1 MKKITVSILTTLL
14 MLSMVFS
21 SSVFAATEEV
31 SAWDSFLGLFGVNAS
46 ETTDVG
52 VEYRGHIQNIGNY
65 PLDGTWIQGPTEL
78 GTEGK
83 SLRLEGFWIQL
94 DGDVP
99 ADAHIEYQVHVQNVG
114 WMDPVQ
120 DGEFAGTEGKSQ
132 QIEAI
137 KISLVDDEGVQLE
150 DYSVVYTGHVQNKGD
165 VGPYTNGEQLGTDG
179 EFLRLEA
186 ITVEIVQNEADLTEY
201 EAALAAV
208 TQADYTAA
216 SWTAYQAVVNAN
228 VVDEDNLQSEVDAA
242 TAAIVAAQANLVKV
256 LKVESVSAI
265 NAKQITVTFTTPV
278 DETTAKDVTNYS
290 LKRAGSAAV
299 ALTTGTATST
309 LSADAKTVTI
319 TLTTSLTSAGNV
331 FGAALVNGD
340 IFQVTTANV
349 KDVAKTQTVATSTK
363 DVTYSDTTAPTLVSA
378 TSSAKTTTKTIN
390 LVFSEPIDVTAATV
404 TINGS
409 AAIVAAGTE
418 LNAAVIT
425 SVTNLVPGTTYTL
438 SLLNF
443 RDVAGNL
450 TTENPIA
457 TTVTVS
463 ADTVAPVITN
473 VNVVRNSS
481 IEVTF
486 DKDMTASTITTGSL
500 RVLTSDLAAT
510 GITTTGVA
518 AKVTN
523 GVTSKTTF
531 VITLAGLPYN
541 SSNVFT
547 GVLAY
552 TSAIQDASG
561 NAMVAG
567 TTAITT
573 SKDTTKPAY
582 VSASYKNV
590 SNYNGIA
597 TVNGAI
603 VVKFSEPITTNVAGY
618 TIINDLGVSGANT
631 VVGPA
636 INPNDTTELVLPLG
650 SAIATTAKTYTVVM
664 AASVVK
670 DLSIEANTN
679 LAANTSAIDVTAGA
693 PIADDTTKPAIAFSA
708 VTAATSGISGSTFVI
723 TATDAGSGVASATLL
738 NTANYKLDGA
748 ALPAGSYVTLTGTSA
763 SYTATIHI
771 PAGTI
776 TADATKVLNVNGIA
790 DAAGNINDPFID
802 STNIAL
808 LCDVQPVLNT
818 AVINTGGTISLG
830 FSQDVIAVAGGTAAD
845 FVIAVNGTT
854 VPTAEITFA
863 NGAGSDAGKYVATI
877 GGYVDSGLDGLAATT
892 ADNRIYINCT
902 GGATTG
908 YVAGTDILITT
919 GTTTLPTNN
928 TTPAAIATVDTNLAS
943 TLTVSSVA
951 SPATVVNIKTLGL
964 ALVGSTTINVK

>member
-1 MKKITVSILTTLL
+1 MKKNVVRILTAML
-14 MLSMVFS
+14 MLSVVFS
-21 SSVFAATEEV
+21 SSVFAAEKQPSVLDAFVGWVTGNAATVADDTQVDGV
-31 SAWDSFLGLFGVNAS
+31 SYITQIENMGWDQGWVS
-46 ETTDVG
+46 
-52 VEYRGHIQNIGNY
+52 
-65 PLDGTWIQGPTEL
+65 DGEMS

-83 SLRLEGFWIQL
+83 WLRLEGIKIKLTGDSAADYSVRYKTQIENIGWE
-94 DGDVP
+94 DGWK
-99 ADAHIEYQVHVQNVG
+99 Y
-114 WMDPVQ
+114 
-120 DGEFAGTEGKSQ
+120 DGEMSGTEGQ
-132 QIEAI
+132 W
-137 KISLVDDEGVQLE
+137 
-150 DYSVVYTGHVQNKGD
+150 
-165 VGPYTNGEQLGTDG
+165 
-179 EFLRLEA
+179 LRLEG
-186 ITVEIVQNEADLTEY
+186 IKIEIVKKAADLTAY
-201 EAALAAV
+201 DAALAAV
-208 TQADYTAA
+208 TESDYTAA
-216 SWTAYQAVVNAN
+216 SWAAYQAVVDAN
-228 VVDEDNLQSEVDAA
+228 VVTSANLQSEVDAA
-242 TAAIVAAQANLVKV
+242 TAAITAAQADLVKV

-278 DETTAKDVTNYS
+278 DEITAKDVANYS
-290 LKRAGSAAV
+290 VKKAGATEV
-299 ALTTGTATST
+299 TFTGTAGLNNSATSV
-309 LSADAKTVTI
+309 LSADGKTVTI
-319 TLTTSLTSAGNV
+319 TMEKAITANPNV
-331 FGAALVNGD
+331 FGAVPGLTNGD
-340 IFQVTTANV
+340 TFQVITQYV
-349 KDVAKTQTVATSTK
+349 KDVAKTQTVAKTTN
-363 DVTYSDTTAPTLVSA
+363 DVVYSDTTAPTLVSA
-378 TSSAKTTTKTIN
+378 TASAKTTTKTIN

-404 TINGS
+404 TIDGS

-418 LNAAVIT
+418 LNSAVIT
-425 SVTNLVPGTTYTL
+425 SITNLTPGTTYAL

-443 RDVAGNL
+443 KDVAGNL
-450 TTENPIA
+450 TSENPIA

-473 VNVVRNSS
+473 VDVVRNSS

-500 RVLTSDLAAT
+500 RVLTSDLSAT

-518 AKVTN
+518 AKITN

-531 VITLAGLPYN
+531 VITLSALPYN
-541 SSNVFT
+541 SSNVFN

-552 TSAIQDASG
+552 SSAIQDASG

-590 SNYNGIA
+590 SSYNGIA

-603 VVKFSEPITTNVAGY
+603 VVKFSEPIATNVAGY
-618 TIINDLGVSGANT
+618 TIVDDLGVSGANT

-679 LAANTSAIDVTAGA
+679 VAANTSAIDVTAGA
-693 PIADDTTKPAIAFSA
+693 PIADDFTKPAIAFSA
-708 VTAATSGISGSTFVI
+708 VSAATNGTSGSTFAI
-723 TATDAGSGVASATLL
+723 TATDAGSGVAAATVL

-748 ALPAGSYVTLTGTSA
+748 ALPAGSYVTLAGTSA

-790 DAAGNINDPFID
+790 DVAGNINDPFID
-802 STNIAL
+802 STNIVL
-808 LCDVQPVLNT
+808 KCDIQPVLNT

-854 VPTAEITFA
+854 VPTSQITFA
-863 NGAGSDAGKYVATI
+863 DGAGSDAGKYVATI
-877 GGYVDSGLDGLAATT
+877 AGYVDSGADGLAATT

-919 GTTTLPTNN
+919 GTTTLPTGDAV
-928 TTPAAIATVDTNLAS
+928 PAAITTVDTNLAS

-951 SPATVVNIKTLGL
+951 APATVVNTKSLAL